1 MAVEGNGAP
10 AGATPASPLQRRG
23 GGRGGGGGGGFAGG
37 GGVGGWGRGGAGGG
51 TPRQSAAT
59 AGGRSGRAGKAGGAP
74 GVTPPKDQDAA
85 VFEHPGSCRSSRQR
99 GRHERPRTGMRM
111 IFA

>member
-23 GGRGGGGGGGFAGG
+23 GGRGGRGGGGGGG
-37 GGVGGWGRGGAGGG
+37 GA

-74 GVTPPKDQDAA
+74 GVTPPKGQDAA